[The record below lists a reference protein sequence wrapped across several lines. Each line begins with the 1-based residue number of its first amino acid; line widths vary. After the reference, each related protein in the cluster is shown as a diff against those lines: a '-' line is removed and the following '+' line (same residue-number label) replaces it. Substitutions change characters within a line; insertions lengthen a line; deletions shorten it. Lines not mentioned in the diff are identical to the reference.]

1 MICRSRFNLLSRY
14 VHSIEEGQTAS
25 DSCFDSKKCLFEEV
39 SRNLQSALSV
49 TRFIA
54 IDIYWS
60 THFQHN
66 CVVFLENLQFSL
78 FVAISSWFGRTRTR
92 NHVPVITNFGY
103 WSPPRRTTRCPYII
117 SHICLISGVQH

>member
-1 MICRSRFNLLSRY
+1 MIYRSRFNLLSRY

-66 CVVFLENLQFSL
+66 CVVFLENLEFSL
-78 FVAISSWFGRTRTR
+78 FVAISSRFGRTRTR
-92 NHVPVITNFGY
+92 NYHD
-103 WSPPRRTTRCPYII
+103 RTWLCSCDSSNAVTAESTR
-117 SHICLISGVQH
+117 